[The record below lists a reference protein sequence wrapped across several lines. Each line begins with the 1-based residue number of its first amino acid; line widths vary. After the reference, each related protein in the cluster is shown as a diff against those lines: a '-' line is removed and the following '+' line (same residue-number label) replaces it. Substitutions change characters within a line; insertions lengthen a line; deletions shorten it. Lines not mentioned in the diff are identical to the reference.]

1 MLPLAGSADDN
12 FLISNSN
19 NRYNMT
25 IDTTRTVSEIVAEDY
40 RTAAVFQSHGI
51 DFCCGG
57 KISLDEVC

>member
-1 MLPLAGSADDN
+1 
-12 FLISNSN
+12 
-19 NRYNMT
+19 MT

-57 KISLDEVC
+57 KISLDEVCKNHDINPRNIG